1 MKVSNE
7 SKVGILAAVGIALLF
22 IGFNYLKG
30 VNIFHKGIDY
40 FAEYNSSGGLLVGDP
55 IIIDGYTVGR
65 VKAVSLQE
73 DQSGVLVLLNF
84 SENVDMPID
93 TRAKIRGNLMG
104 EKYVQIFLG
113 SATEIIENDGQ
124 IQGDI
129 EADLANQ
136 ISAEFKPISDKVK
149 TMLTSMDTAITILR
163 SIFTEDVQ
171 DDLQKSMQSIKLI
184 LESFNKSAD
193 RVNSI
198 LIKEEANIDAIIND
212 VSEITEYV
220 NDSENDI
227 KTILSNLKSVTDSL
241 NQVEWQALSQEF
253 TLAAKNINTISQK
266 INEGSGSLGKLVNDE
281 ELYND
286 LTNSLQSL
294 DSAITKFSNDPVIK
308 LKLFGKD

>member
-1 MKVSNE
+1 MKISNE
-7 SKVGILAAVGIALLF
+7 TKVGVLAALGIALLF

-30 VNIFHKGIDY
+30 VNIFHKGTDY

-65 VKAVSLQE
+65 VKSVALQE
-73 DQSGVLVLLNF
+73 DQSGVIVLLNF
-84 SENVDMPID
+84 AEDVAMPID
-93 TRAKIRGNLMG
+93 SKAKIRGNLMG
-104 EKYVQIFLG
+104 EKYIQIFLG
-113 SATEIIENDGQ
+113 SSNEILKTNEQ

-163 SIFTEDVQ
+163 SIFTEEVQ
-171 DDLQKSMQSIKLI
+171 DDLQKSMQSIKLT

-198 LIKEEANIDAIIND
+198 LINEEGNIND
-212 VSEITEYV
+212 IISDVSSITEYV
-220 NDSENDI
+220 NESETDI

-241 NQVEWQALSQEF
+241 NQVEWQSLAQEF
-253 TLAAKNINTISQK
+253 TLAAKNINAISSK
-266 INEGSGSLGKLVNDE
+266 INEGNGTLGKLINDE
-281 ELYND
+281 ELYID

>member
-1 MKVSNE
+1 
-7 SKVGILAAVGIALLF
+7 
-22 IGFNYLKG
+22 
-30 VNIFHKGIDY
+30 
-40 FAEYNSSGGLLVGDP
+40 
-55 IIIDGYTVGR
+55 
-65 VKAVSLQE
+65 
-73 DQSGVLVLLNF
+73 
-84 SENVDMPID
+84 
-93 TRAKIRGNLMG
+93 MG

-113 SATEIIENDGQ
+113 SASEIIKDDGQ

-171 DDLQKSMQSIKLI
+171 DDLQKSMQSIKLT

-198 LIKEEANIDAIIND
+198 LIKEEANIDAIITD

-241 NQVEWQALSQEF
+241 NKVEWQELSEEF

-281 ELYND
+281 TLYND

-308 LKLFGKD
+308 LQLFGKD